1 MDTPGII
8 DQAIREIERLTKTIN
23 ANRSIQVRT
32 HDERELIKANAFSW
46 FKGHRTHIQ
55 LLTGNEILNLVDEN
69 FHQLLEFSDK
79 HTSRS
84 RYKVVLKSTKGSLI
98 KLRSEAIKFNATDS
112 IPIDLIDKSKNSIPD
127 FSPLVRD
134 QKMQKILVNRWN
146 EIIKCLECDAPL
158 AATIMMGGLLEA
170 LFLARAN
177 KLSDKSPLYI
187 AKAAPIDSTTKKVV
201 PLDKWMLNS
210 FIEVAAEL
218 GWIRKPAKEIGIVLR
233 DYRNFIHPERE
244 LRTGF
249 TLEKDDATMF
259 WQIFSQVAQQIL
271 NNANK

>member
-8 DQAIREIERLTKTIN
+8 DQAIREIDRLTKTIN
-23 ANRSIQVRT
+23 ADRSVQIRT
-32 HDERELIKANAFSW
+32 RDEQELIKANAFSW
-46 FKGHRTHIQ
+46 FKGYRTHLQ
-55 LLTGNEILNLVDEN
+55 SLNDNEILNLVDEN
-69 FHQLLEFSDK
+69 YRQLLEFSDK

-84 RYKVVLKSTKGSLI
+84 RYKATLKSTKDGLI
-98 KLRSEAIKFNATDS
+98 KLRSEAIKFNSTTNG
-112 IPIDLIDKSKNSIPD
+112 IIDKSKNSIPD
-127 FSPLVRD
+127 FSPLVYD

-177 KLSDKSPLYI
+177 KLSDKSPLYK
-187 AKAAPIDSTTKKVV
+187 AKAAPIDPKTHNVIL
-201 PLDKWMLNS
+201 LDKWMLNS

-218 GWIRKPAKEIGIVLR
+218 GWIRKPAKDIGIILR

-249 TLEKDDATMF
+249 TLEKDDAAMF
-259 WQIFSQVAQQIL
+259 WQIFSQVSQQIIA
-271 NNANK
+271 NANK